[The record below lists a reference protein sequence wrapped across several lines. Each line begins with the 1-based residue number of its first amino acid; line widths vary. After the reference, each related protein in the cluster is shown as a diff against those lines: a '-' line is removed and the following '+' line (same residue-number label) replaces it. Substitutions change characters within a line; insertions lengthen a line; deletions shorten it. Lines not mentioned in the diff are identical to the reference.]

1 MKFIIPEKEGKCD
14 NLQHQEEQEVEVP
27 SDEEKYISH
36 LQVDFKYLLFQ
47 KTPINALQRDSDR
60 NV

>member
-1 MKFIIPEKEGKCD
+1 MKLIIPEEEGKCD

-47 KTPINALQRDSDR
+47 ETLINALQKDNDR

>member
-1 MKFIIPEKEGKCD
+1 MEFIIPEEKGKSD

-36 LQVDFKYLLFQ
+36 LEVDFKILI
-47 KTPINALQRDSDR
+47 PIMAINALRKDSDR